1 MPKSKSAIRIIDKLT
16 GDDQKL
22 RDMISEESINVQIA
36 RAIFDLRKQAGLT
49 QSQLAEL
56 VGTQQPA
63 IARLEDADYVGH
75 SLSMLERIASALRR
89 KLVLSIIP
97 DDEPAQDS

>member
-1 MPKSKSAIRIIDKLT
+1 MRKTKSAIKIIDRLT
-16 GDDQKL
+16 GDDQEI

-36 RAIFDLRKQAGLT
+36 RAIFDLRKKAGLT

-63 IARLEDADYVGH
+63 IARLEDADYGGH

-97 DDEPAQDS
+97 DDESSRDS

>member
-56 VGTQQPA
+56 VGTRQPA

-97 DDEPAQDS
+97 DDEPAHN